1 MLATLLILKIVFWS
15 MIDATHL
22 NYTIEEAKNLSKTL
36 FNGYSNK
43 IRPIWNQ
50 GESLPISVSYWL
62 SAVNEISAVQQKM
75 TTTGYLSVKWTD
87 VSLQWSVEE
96 TGIDT
101 MLFNQVSILSV
112 CLSVCRSVGLSVF
125 QSIDRSACKLQKNMF

>member
-1 MLATLLILKIVFWS
+1 MLATHLILKIVFWS
-15 MIDATHL
+15 MIGGTHL
-22 NYTIEEAKNLSKTL
+22 NYTIDEAKNLSKTL
-36 FNGYSNK
+36 FNGYSSK
-43 IRPIWNQ
+43 IRPIYNQ

-75 TTTGYLSVKWTD
+75 TTTGFLSVEWTD

-112 CLSVCRSVGLSVF
+112 CLSVCRSVCL
-125 QSIDRSACKLQKNMF
+125 SIDRSTCKLQSTKL